1 MDLEKAK
8 DIVRKSNNL
17 KKGALNYGEYSA
29 NVNGV
34 KVIVYNPSPLDRI
47 VNAAKYANKE
57 RVVEQKKMTYVQEI
71 NSRKNIENILSNLLR
86 KEEDEEDKE
95 TGHN

>member
-57 RVVEQKKMTYVQEI
+57 RVVEQKMTYVQEI

-86 KEEDEEDKE
+86 KEKDEDR
-95 TGHN
+95 